1 MPCWKLAMLPVLIT
15 GALGVVTVPTSVLK
29 RRRRR
34 TAPELRGVIVVWGVD
49 MPRVAAVSLLIEG
62 GTAQRGVRCL
72 WACNCSPRHLCDLFF
87 ELCFFFMWV
96 RDPLYM
102 FSIAPR
108 SELAVAKSTVEVA
121 YPRLFFPRSGC
132 LPFVGLGIFL

>member
-1 MPCWKLAMLPVLIT
+1 MLPVLIT

-34 TAPELRGVIVVWGVD
+34 AAPELRGVIVVWGVD

-72 WACNCSPRHLCDLFF
+72 
-87 ELCFFFMWV
+87 
-96 RDPLYM
+96 
-102 FSIAPR
+102 
-108 SELAVAKSTVEVA
+108 
-121 YPRLFFPRSGC
+121 
-132 LPFVGLGIFL
+132 